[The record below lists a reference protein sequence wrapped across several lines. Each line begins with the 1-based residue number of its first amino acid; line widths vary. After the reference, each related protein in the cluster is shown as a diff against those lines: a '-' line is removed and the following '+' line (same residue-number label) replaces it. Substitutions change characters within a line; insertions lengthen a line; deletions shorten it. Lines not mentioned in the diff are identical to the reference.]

1 MLIDTVLKGVHVVN
15 IICKVRSLYKE
26 IALKEI
32 FQNEKFAVKDEDEKT
47 VLFLEELYFPNIT
60 ALLRELSHQI
70 KEHPNLC
77 VIILSE
83 RMCKRWLVQS
93 KLSIQNLRNEVF
105 RRLVL
110 GPAPEAVHYYYSQ
123 MIQGNEKTIHYN
135 SVIKTYILSMDIN
148 TVAKIYNISCKR
160 AYYYIS
166 KAKEFYAV
174 NSLKNLIS
182 FYNWLEGNIGNAI
195 NYK

>member
-1 MLIDTVLKGVHVVN
+1 MNV
-15 IICKVRSLYKE
+15 ICKVRSLYKE

-32 FQNEKFAVKDEDEKT
+32 FKNEKFAVKGEGEKT
-47 VLFLEELYFPNIT
+47 VLFLEELYFPSISI
-60 ALLRELSHQI
+60 LLHELSHQI

-110 GPAPEAVHYYYSQ
+110 GPSPEAIHYYYTQ

-148 TVAKIYNISCKR
+148 TVARIYNISYKR

-166 KAKEFYAV
+166 KAKEFYAI

-182 FYNWLEGNIGNAI
+182 FYHWLEGNVSHTITV
-195 NYK
+195 K